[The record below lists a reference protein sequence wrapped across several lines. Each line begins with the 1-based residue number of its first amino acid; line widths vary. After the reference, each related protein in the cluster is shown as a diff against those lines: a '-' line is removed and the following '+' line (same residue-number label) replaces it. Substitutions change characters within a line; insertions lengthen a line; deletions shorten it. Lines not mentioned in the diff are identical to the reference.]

1 MFFPLLESWY
11 LSSTHTPLTRAFV
24 FVVCLHACFV
34 GVGFCSVF
42 KRKLEILNNLKFPK
56 LSSEARRNKEWK
68 MRERKNLG
76 EKEENIKGK
85 CRRDKEN
92 MINLLGSQD

>member
-1 MFFPLLESWY
+1 
-11 LSSTHTPLTRAFV
+11 
-24 FVVCLHACFV
+24 
-34 GVGFCSVF
+34 
-42 KRKLEILNNLKFPK
+42 
-56 LSSEARRNKEWK
+56 

>member
-1 MFFPLLESWY
+1 
-11 LSSTHTPLTRAFV
+11 
-24 FVVCLHACFV
+24 
-34 GVGFCSVF
+34 
-42 KRKLEILNNLKFPK
+42 
-56 LSSEARRNKEWK
+56 

-92 MINLLGSQD
+92 MNFRKKRY

>member
-1 MFFPLLESWY
+1 
-11 LSSTHTPLTRAFV
+11 
-24 FVVCLHACFV
+24 
-34 GVGFCSVF
+34 
-42 KRKLEILNNLKFPK
+42 
-56 LSSEARRNKEWK
+56 

-92 MINLLGSQD
+92 MIDLYKEGECKPISGVANHMVELMYGCFALFRNLYTDLHRGWTSFHSY